1 MYFSIIPPVAILVVA
16 WILLVSLN
24 AATWSA
30 VLRTYKPYGYSGDT
44 GGPYCNCATCCVGPC
59 GSKPGRRG
67 CCKDCDGDSAAF
79 PPPAHLKQV
88 QFSGSDVDDSGS
100 KTTAGNSTIT
110 NSDTGSSTTGSSAAL
125 AQV

>member
-16 WILLVSLN
+16 WILLVVLN
-24 AATWSA
+24 AVTWSA
-30 VLRTYKPYGYSGDT
+30 VLRTYEPYGHSGDT
-44 GGPYCNCATCCVGPC
+44 GGPYCNCATCCGGPC

-67 CCKDCDGDSAAF
+67 CCKDCDGDSAAT
-79 PPPAHLKQV
+79 PPAQLKQV
-88 QFSGSDVDDSGS
+88 QFSGSGVDDSGS
-100 KTTAGNSTIT
+100 EAKAGSTTFT